1 MTNKDSPYLCGGT
14 FFVLLLQSKRLR
26 RKARDKFQ
34 GGTDGLND
42 TDVMKGLIYVVT
54 GQVVDPYNDSFK
66 KNTSEYK
73 SCKYNGGTYIPFNEV
88 STVNSFDN
96 AVKNKYSD
104 TLDRMSEFTNEY
116 LIVENSE
123 KREWFIKALLDVI
136 EQDVE
141 IKDTDLFYIC
151 SNGDAFSKSDLSE
164 TSNIEFEPF
173 LIGVLHFILLN
184 RKNNVLGRNT
194 FESWH
199 TRQSPHSEWNFVSDI
214 GRGVTQSI
222 TVFMMAVKKEDY
234 NDFEESSKSNG
245 EEAPEPEVVIED
257 ATAESSTQNVTQIV
271 NNPTIVNQYGEKNI
285 HIDRV
290 DTLNL

>member
-1 MTNKDSPYLCGGT
+1 MTNKNNSYLCGGIY
-14 FFVLLLQSKRLR
+14 FVLLLQAKRLR

-54 GQVVDPYNDSFK
+54 GQAEDPYSDSFK

-88 STVNSFDN
+88 PTSNSFDN

-104 TLDRMSEFTNEY
+104 TLERMSEFTNEY
-116 LIVENSE
+116 LLVENSE
-123 KREWFIKALLDVI
+123 TREWLIKALLDVI

-151 SNGDAFSKSDLSE
+151 SDGDAVTKAALSE
-164 TSNIEFEPF
+164 ISNIEFEPF
-173 LIGVLHFILLN
+173 LLGVLHYIILN
-184 RKNNVLGRNT
+184 RKNNTLGRST

-199 TRQSPHSEWNFVSDI
+199 AKQSPHSEWNFVSTI
-214 GRGVTQSI
+214 GSGI
-222 TVFMMAVKKEDY
+222 TRQIAVFTVAVKKEDY
-234 NDFEESSKSNG
+234 ADFAENQKSN
-245 EEAPEPEVVIED
+245 EEEIPESEVIED
-257 ATAESSTQNVTQIV
+257 ATLEPSAQNITQIV
-271 NNPTIVNQYGEKNI
+271 NNPTIVNQYGEKSV
-285 HIDRV
+285 HIDHV
-290 DTLNL
+290 ETLNL

>member
-1 MTNKDSPYLCGGT
+1 MTNKNTPYLCGGI
-14 FFVLLLQSKRLR
+14 FLVLLLQAKRLR

-54 GQVVDPYNDSFK
+54 GQAVDPYNDSFK

-88 STVNSFDN
+88 PTASIFDN

-116 LIVENSE
+116 LLVENSE
-123 KREWFIKALLDVI
+123 KREWIIKALLDVI

-141 IKDTDLFYIC
+141 IKDEDLFYIC
-151 SNGDAFSKSDLSE
+151 SNGDAITKSDLSE
-164 TSNIEFEPF
+164 ILNIEFEPF
-173 LIGVLHFILLN
+173 LVGVLHYILLN
-184 RKNNVLGRNT
+184 RKNNSLGRNT

-199 TRQSPHSEWNFVSDI
+199 TRQSAHSEWDFVSTI
-214 GRGVTQSI
+214 GCGVTRPI
-222 TVFMMAVKKEDY
+222 TVFLIAVKKEDY
-234 NDFEESSKSNG
+234 ADFEETNA
-245 EEAPEPEVVIED
+245 EEIPEPEIIED
-257 ATAESSTQNVTQIV
+257 AKAESSTQNVTQIV